1 MRACGICG
9 SDVEKVFGK
18 YGQPSMR
25 LGHEPA
31 GIITQVGDAY
41 LKEAV
46 FYKCKD
52 CEFPGYSPEPECRN
66 CGKEDADKVVLKVG
80 DRVFTH
86 HHVACYDCHEC
97 SHGNETMCEKYYK
110 SNLEPCGLADEYI
123 VPEWNVKNGG
133 VLKIP
138 DSMTFEEA
146 AMIEPLACCIRAW
159 KKVAQ
164 KTVSE
169 TLSTIDKR
177 DFESTADLDTVA
189 ILGVG
194 PTGIMHALLAKM
206 YGFGRI
212 FCVDFN
218 KFRLNFVDS
227 IFGTGIQGAVTINCL
242 RPGHL
247 GILKDETA
255 NQGVDVV
262 IVATSSLSAL
272 KDAVNFVRKGGTIV
286 MFGVPNKGETVEL
299 DMSEVYSKG
308 ITIVNSYAASDFDT
322 KEALEKISNKQI
334 NVSQLITHK
343 YNLQECQEA
352 FVHAKSGDN
361 AMKIIISN

>member
-1 MRACGICG
+1 MSMKAAVIKSNSNIEIKNIENQSVGPGDILVKMRACGICG

-31 GIITQVGDAY
+31 GTIMEVGS
-41 LKEAV
+41 EISN
-46 FYKCKD
+46 F
-52 CEFPGYSPEPECRN
+52 S
-66 CGKEDADKVVLKVG
+66 VG

-86 HHVACYDCHEC
+86 HHVACYSDDCHEC
-97 SHGNETMCEKYYK
+97 NHGNETMCKKYYE

-123 VPEWNVKNGG
+123 VPEWNVKHGG

-138 DSMTFEEA
+138 DSMSFEDA

-159 KKVAQ
+159 NKFTHKNND
-164 KTVSE
+164 S
-169 TLSTIDKR
+169 I
-177 DFESTADLDTVA
+177 A
-189 ILGVG
+189 ILGIG
-194 PTGIMHALLAKM
+194 PTGIMHALLAKI
-206 YGFGRI
+206 YGFEKI
-212 FCVDFN
+212 FCLDFN
-218 KFRLNFVDS
+218 EFRLDFAKKFEA
-227 IFGTGIQGAVTINCL
+227 IAINSGNTNAL
-242 RPGHL
+242 EQ
-247 GILKDETA
+247 IKSETA

-262 IVATSSLSAL
+262 IVATSSLNAL

-286 MFGVPNKGETVEL
+286 MFGVPSKGAIIDL
-299 DMSEVYSKG
+299 DMSEIYSKG

>member
-1 MRACGICG
+1 MSMKAAVVKSNSNIEIKNIENQSVGPGDILVKMRACGICG

-31 GIITQVGDAY
+31 GTIMEVGS
-41 LKEAV
+41 EISN
-46 FYKCKD
+46 F
-52 CEFPGYSPEPECRN
+52 S
-66 CGKEDADKVVLKVG
+66 VG

-86 HHVACYDCHEC
+86 HHVACYSDDCHEC
-97 SHGNETMCEKYYK
+97 NHGNETMCKKYYE

-123 VPEWNVKNGG
+123 VPEWNVKHGG

-138 DSMTFEEA
+138 DSMSFEDA

-159 KKVAQ
+159 NKFTYKNNDSIAV
-164 KTVSE
+164 
-169 TLSTIDKR
+169 
-177 DFESTADLDTVA
+177 
-189 ILGVG
+189 LGIG
-194 PTGIMHALLAKM
+194 PTGIMHALLAKI
-206 YGFGRI
+206 YGFEKI
-212 FCVDFN
+212 FCLDFN
-218 KFRLNFVDS
+218 EFRLDFAKKFEA
-227 IFGTGIQGAVTINCL
+227 IAINSGNTNAL
-242 RPGHL
+242 EQ
-247 GILKDETA
+247 IKSETA

-262 IVATSSLSAL
+262 IVATSSLNAL

-286 MFGVPNKGETVEL
+286 MFGVPSKGAIIDL
-299 DMSEVYSKG
+299 DMSEIYSKG

-361 AMKIIISN
+361 AMKIIINN

>member
-1 MRACGICG
+1 MSMKAAVVKSNSNIEIKNIENQSVGPGDILVKMRACGICG

-31 GIITQVGDAY
+31 GTIMEVGS
-41 LKEAV
+41 EISN
-46 FYKCKD
+46 F
-52 CEFPGYSPEPECRN
+52 S
-66 CGKEDADKVVLKVG
+66 VG

-86 HHVACYDCHEC
+86 HHVACYSDDCHEC
-97 SHGNETMCEKYYK
+97 NHGHETMCKKYYE

-123 VPEWNVKNGG
+123 VPEWNVKHGG

-138 DSMTFEEA
+138 DSMSFEDA

-159 KKVAQ
+159 NKFTHKNND
-164 KTVSE
+164 S
-169 TLSTIDKR
+169 I
-177 DFESTADLDTVA
+177 A
-189 ILGVG
+189 ILGIG
-194 PTGIMHALLAKM
+194 PTGIMHALLAKI
-206 YGFGRI
+206 YGFEKI
-212 FCVDFN
+212 FCLDFN
-218 KFRLNFVDS
+218 EFRLDFAKKFEA
-227 IFGTGIQGAVTINCL
+227 IAINSGNTNAL
-242 RPGHL
+242 EQ
-247 GILKDETA
+247 IKSETV

-262 IVATSSLSAL
+262 IVATSSLNAL

-286 MFGVPNKGETVEL
+286 MFGVPSKGANVEL

>member
-1 MRACGICG
+1 MSMKAAVVKSNSNIEIKNIENQSVGPGDILVKMRACGICG

-31 GIITQVGDAY
+31 GTIMEVGS
-41 LKEAV
+41 EISN
-46 FYKCKD
+46 F
-52 CEFPGYSPEPECRN
+52 S
-66 CGKEDADKVVLKVG
+66 VG

-86 HHVACYDCHEC
+86 HHVACYSDDCHEC
-97 SHGNETMCEKYYK
+97 NHGNETMCKKYYE

-123 VPEWNVKNGG
+123 VPEWNVKHGG

-138 DSMTFEEA
+138 DSMSFEDA

-159 KKVAQ
+159 NKFTHKNNDSIAV
-164 KTVSE
+164 
-169 TLSTIDKR
+169 
-177 DFESTADLDTVA
+177 
-189 ILGVG
+189 LGIG
-194 PTGIMHALLAKM
+194 PTGIMHALLAKI
-206 YGFGRI
+206 YGFEKI
-212 FCVDFN
+212 FCLDFN
-218 KFRLNFVDS
+218 EFRLDFAKKFEA
-227 IFGTGIQGAVTINCL
+227 IAINSGNTNAL
-242 RPGHL
+242 EQ
-247 GILKDETA
+247 IKSETV

-262 IVATSSLSAL
+262 IVATSSLNAL

-286 MFGVPNKGETVEL
+286 MFGVPSKGAIIDL

>member
-1 MRACGICG
+1 MPMKAAVVKSNSNIEIKNIENPPIGPGDMLVQMRACGICG

-31 GIITQVGDAY
+31 GIITQVGS
-41 LKEAV
+41 EISN
-46 FYKCKD
+46 F
-52 CEFPGYSPEPECRN
+52 S
-66 CGKEDADKVVLKVG
+66 VG

-86 HHVACYDCHEC
+86 HHVACYSDDCHEC
-97 SHGNETMCEKYYK
+97 SHGNETMCKKYYE

-159 KKVAQ
+159 KKVTF
-164 KTVSE
+164 KKNDS
-169 TLSTIDKR
+169 
-177 DFESTADLDTVA
+177 VA
-189 ILGVG
+189 VLGIG

-206 YGFGRI
+206 YGFEKI
-212 FCVDFN
+212 FCFDFN
-218 KFRLNFVDS
+218 EFRLNFVDT
-227 IFGTGIQGAVTINCL
+227 IFGDNGPLGVVTINPL
-242 RPGHL
+242 RPYPL
-247 GILKDETA
+247 EILKDETA

-262 IVATSSLSAL
+262 IVSTSSLDAL
-272 KDAVNFVRKGGTIV
+272 KDAVNFVRKGGIIV
-286 MFGVPNKGETVEL
+286 MFGVPSKGANVDL
-299 DMSEVYSKG
+299 DMSEIYSKG
-308 ITIVNSYAASDFDT
+308 VTIVNSYAASDVDT
-322 KEALEKISNKQI
+322 THALDLISNKQI
-334 NVSQLITHK
+334 DVSQLITHK
-343 YNLQECQEA
+343 YNLQECQQA
-352 FVHAKSGDN
+352 FAHAKSGDN